1 VVPQRIGLAKTVGGW
16 RLMYFD
22 SISAVWHMDG
32 HGVYVWLA
40 YALTTLPLILMVWFP
55 IRRIRQHWRWL
66 QAEQRRHAAL
76 PGDRSSEAESA
87 V

>member
-1 VVPQRIGLAKTVGGW
+1 MVPQRIGLAKAVGRG

-40 YALTTLPLILMVWFP
+40 YALTTLPLVLMVWFP
-55 IRRIRQHWRWL
+55 IRRMRQHWRWL
-66 QAEQRRHAAL
+66 EAEQRRSAAL
-76 PGDRSSEAESA
+76 SGDLSSEAESA